1 MGHNEQLAMAAGLLL
16 TLTLE
21 DTAEGSSE
29 EKLAVDRFV
38 AGLVADL
45 NGIEPGSATTLSA
58 EEAEPGS
65 KALGALLLG
74 ALAAEVNG
82 ELAALKVVRFLCSRL
97 AEQPHP
103 IRLKL
108 SRKGR
113 DGEEVVV
120 ELEGSPRNQEAM
132 KALLKEA
139 EDVVRR
145 LG

>member
-1 MGHNEQLAMAAGLLL
+1 MASGLLL

-21 DTAEGSSE
+21 DAAEGSTE
-29 EKLAVDRFV
+29 EKQAVDAFV

-45 NGIEPGSATTLSA
+45 NAMEPGSATSLSA

-74 ALAAEVNG
+74 VLSAEVNG
-82 ELAALKVVRFLCSRL
+82 ENALKVIRYLHSRL
-97 AEQPHP
+97 VEQPHP

-108 SRKGR
+108 SRKG
-113 DGEEVVV
+113 DGGAEVMV
-120 ELEGSPRNQEAM
+120 ELEGSPRHQEAM
-132 KALLKEA
+132 MALLKDA

-145 LG
+145 LD

>member
-1 MGHNEQLAMAAGLLL
+1 MDG
-16 TLTLE
+16 
-21 DTAEGSSE
+21 
-29 EKLAVDRFV
+29 FV

-74 ALAAEVNG
+74 AMTAEVNG
-82 ELAALKVVRFLCSRL
+82 ENALKVIRYIYSRL
-97 AEQPHP
+97 LEQPSP

-108 SRKGR
+108 SRKGS
-113 DGEEVVV
+113 DGAEVVV

-132 KALLKEA
+132 KALLVDA